1 MRKLNDNHRKVL
13 DYLKDRVH
21 KGFPPSVR
29 EICAET
35 GLKSTASAFTY
46 LKQLEEAGLIT
57 RENGQNRAIRITGE
71 SYVQVPVLGSIT
83 AGMPI
88 LAIEEVEGYI
98 PFFAGKYNEKELFAL
113 RVMGE
118 SMIGAGILDG
128 DIVIA
133 KKTPSAENGQ
143 IVIALVGD
151 EATVKRI
158 YFDKEHIRLQPE
170 NPTIQPIIVD
180 DVTVLGK
187 VIGLVRDIDGE

>member
-1 MRKLNDNHRKVL
+1 MRKLNDNHRKIL

-21 KGFPPSVR
+21 TGFPPSVR
-29 EICAET
+29 EICAEV
-35 GLKSTASAFTY
+35 GLKSTASAFAY

-57 RENGQNRAIRITGE
+57 RETGQNRAIRITGE
-71 SYVQVPVLGSIT
+71 SYIQVPVLGRIT

-88 LAIEEVEGYI
+88 LAIEEVEGYV
-98 PFFAGKYNEKELFAL
+98 PFYAGKSNQKELFAL

-133 KKTPSAENGQ
+133 KKTPTAENGQ

-158 YFDKEHIRLQPE
+158 FFDKEHIRLQPE
-170 NPTIQPIIVD
+170 NPAINPIIVD
-180 DVTVLGK
+180 EITVLGK
-187 VIGLVRDIDGE
+187 VIGLVREFDGE